1 MTADDP
7 TRAGFSL
14 KRWSQRKLAA
24 ARAATVSTASPVSGT
39 QVPATHAV
47 PAPTTPSANGTTP
60 GSSINNAPPEAS
72 ELPPVDSLT
81 IESDFAAFLQPQ
93 VAEGLKRK
101 ALKQLFR
108 DPHFNAMDGLDV
120 YIDDYSL
127 PDPIAPE
134 LVRELVQ
141 SRYVLNPPPTR
152 VNVEGVVE
160 DVPPEEIDKA
170 APTAESER
178 LAEPA
183 RDATTAG
190 PAQPAPNIPSV
201 ADLRPATDEPTSRS
215 A

>member
-1 MTADDP
+1 MTNDDP

-24 ARAATVSTASPVSGT
+24 ARAATVSPAPPVSGT

-47 PAPTTPSANGTTP
+47 PAPATPSANGP
-60 GSSINNAPPEAS
+60 ASGSLTANAPLEAS

-81 IESDFAAFLQPQ
+81 IESNFAAFLQPK

-152 VNVEGVVE
+152 VNAQGVVE

-170 APTAESER
+170 VPTAEPER

-183 RDATTAG
+183 
-190 PAQPAPNIPSV
+190 PNIPSA